1 MKLII
6 VIWEVKD
13 AWSSYSFPKTHITGT
28 KEKGKKLNYEEMT
41 ILFFSYKIEIRM
53 YKIIQLLRNIVELN
67 VNTLSHFNQLYKG
80 IKEM

>member
-1 MKLII
+1 
-6 VIWEVKD
+6 
-13 AWSSYSFPKTHITGT
+13 
-28 KEKGKKLNYEEMT
+28 MT